1 MQKFLELQ
9 CLVDDSV
16 NILELSVFIK
26 LLYLLTHYL
35 MKWMVDS
42 AMKKDIF
49 LDTIYIVSS

>member
-9 CLVDDSV
+9 VLVDDSV

-26 LLYLLTHYL
+26 LLYLLRHYL

-42 AMKKDIF
+42 VMKKDIS
-49 LDTIYIVSS
+49 LDTIYIVSP